1 MKGKKNRIRQSVAD
15 NVFDVINHLLLVVVL
30 VLILYPLIYVVSCSF
45 SDSEAVVAGR
55 VWLLPVEPTLM
66 GYTAVFQ
73 NSQIVSGYLNS
84 LFYVVVGT
92 SLNLVMTFMAAYPLA
107 RKNVICGKSVIMFF
121 LTFTMMFKGGM
132 IPGYLLMNKLKLVNT
147 RWAMIVPGALAVWN
161 VIITRTFLSSNIP
174 EEIYEAA
181 ELDGSSDMST
191 FFRIVLPL
199 SGTII
204 AVNAL
209 FYAVG
214 HWNSYFNAMLYLR
227 NAKMFPLQ
235 IVLRNIL
242 IKNQLE
248 AGMLSDVRELAQKE
262 AIRTLLKY
270 SLIVVASVPVMMI
283 YPFVQKFFVK
293 GVMIGSVKG

>member
-1 MKGKKNRIRQSVAD
+1 MKGKKNRIRQSMAD